1 MNSTDKI
8 FYIIGLV
15 ILGGLIAVS
24 LLQLADFSVLTAAPF
39 PCSFHLATGLYCPGC
54 GGTHAVYALLSGN
67 ILQSIRLNAFV
78 PYTALCFLLFI
89 LWNTAA
95 TLARSANGRPGESKN
110 SLQTKRRTSLPFF
123 HFRPVYA
130 YIGIGILLSQWILKN
145 ICILFF

>member
-8 FYIIGLV
+8 FYFIGLV
-15 ILGGLIAVS
+15 IWGGLTTVF
-24 LLQLADFSVLTAAPF
+24 LLQLVNFSALSDVPF
-39 PCSFHLATGLYCPGC
+39 PCSFHLATGLFCPGC
-54 GGTHAVYALLSGN
+54 GGTHAVYAFLSGH

-78 PYTALCFLLFI
+78 PYTALCFLVFI

-95 TLARSANGRPGESKN
+95 TLARSASRRSNGGETSHP
-110 SLQTKRRTSLPFF
+110 TKRRTPLPFF

-130 YIGIGILLSQWILKN
+130 YVGIGILLSHWILKN